1 MHFPVG
7 ATQMGSNGLNVAQ
20 YAAAMQQHYAQA
32 ANAAAAARA
41 AAVERNH
48 GAELDDSSDYQD
60 NDDCDS
66 ENGSGGHLDDNSVCS
81 NGEVSF
87 ILLMGW
93 GIRHRDRT
101 ESRTW
106 E

>member
-7 ATQMGSNGLNVAQ
+7 ATQIGSNGLNVAQ
-20 YAAAMQQHYAQA
+20 YAAAMQQHYANA

-48 GAELDDSSDYQD
+48 GVDLDDSSDYQD
-60 NDDCDS
+60 NEDCDS
-66 ENGSGGHLDDNSVCS
+66 DNGSGGGGGGHMDDNSVCS

-87 ILLMGW
+87 ISLCGC
-93 GIRHRDRT
+93 GFR
-101 ESRTW
+101 EFK
-106 E
+106 